1 MKKILALVL
10 VLALLCCSA
19 LTLAETATETMTLYL
34 TGLSQDGETI
44 LNPADFGMTM
54 AITLNPDGTLDA
66 VSTGAGEESTTQG
79 TWTENED
86 SAVLTI
92 DGADL
97 IVTPTEDGTGFVAAM
112 DDLYYY
118 FGFEPAVSS
127 VVLANTIAADDITAF
142 DGTWTW
148 SSLSAYGM
156 TISIQDALDMGL
168 GDMLGATVDNLDLV
182 IDNGSVSIFGKDA
195 IPFNFADGALAFS
208 LGDEE
213 LNLDQSIE
221 LCEDGSLKYTVMGMD
236 LYFIAK

>member
-10 VLALLCCSA
+10 TLTLLCCSA
-19 LTLAETATETMTLYL
+19 LTLAETATETMTIYL

-44 LNPADFGMTM
+44 LNPADLGMTM
-54 AITLNPDGTLDA
+54 AITLNPDGTLEA
-66 VSTGAGEESTTQG
+66 VSTGAGEESTAQG

-97 IVTPTEDGTGFVAAM
+97 IVTPTEDGTGFVATM

-127 VVLANTIAADDITAF
+127 VVLPTAVVADDIAAF
-142 DGTWTW
+142 DGTWTL
-148 SSLSAYGM
+148 SLISAFG
-156 TISIQDALDMGL
+156 INLNAQDAMDQGL
-168 GDMLGATVDNLDLV
+168 GDLLGATAENLDIV
-182 IDNGSVSIFGKDA
+182 IDNGAVSIFGQEA
-195 IPFNFADGALAFS
+195 LPFTFADGALTFS
-208 LGDEE
+208 LGDAEI
-213 LNLDQSIE
+213 NLDQTIV
-221 LCEDGSLKYTVMGMD
+221 LCDDGSLKYTLMGMD